1 MHHMLLEWHQVV
13 PGGKNWR
20 NSRLLKKMEKKL
32 SILIHIFDI
41 MDIPTKYKEA
51 KH

>member
-1 MHHMLLEWHQVV
+1 MLLEWHQVV

-20 NSRLLKKMEKKL
+20 NSEEFKKKMEKKL